1 MPIKFFSFGPDN
13 HYAYPEIVSSSD
25 NPEDVYVF
33 SEDDCR
39 SEFIEASYSVIDY
52 DIDESDKP
60 NEEDFEDEE
69 EYEAAYEEWVQNLE
83 HEAKESAFG
92 EYGNY
97 DVYEYLFMISLD
109 PNYSIDTLHSFITN
123 NIDDLVYDNRT
134 IREKLMEE
142 ISREEGVKFILCTHV
157 HHYGEGNS
165 SIARNGLIKDIN
177 RSIPLDHIKNSEGDI
192 LKIMA
197 FLVIDTINKGDI
209 SLAGSIIASVN
220 DFIPGLEDYIK
231 TQITEEEYQNL
242 KISSR
247 SHGILG
253 RFK

>member
-1 MPIKFFSFGPDN
+1 M
-13 HYAYPEIVSSSD
+13 
-25 NPEDVYVF
+25 
-33 SEDDCR
+33 
-39 SEFIEASYSVIDY
+39 
-52 DIDESDKP
+52 
-60 NEEDFEDEE
+60 
-69 EYEAAYEEWVQNLE
+69 
-83 HEAKESAFG
+83 
-92 EYGNY
+92 
-97 DVYEYLFMISLD
+97 
-109 PNYSIDTLHSFITN
+109 
-123 NIDDLVYDNRT
+123 
-134 IREKLMEE
+134 
-142 ISREEGVKFILCTHV
+142 
-157 HHYGEGNS
+157 
-165 SIARNGLIKDIN
+165 
-177 RSIPLDHIKNSEGDI
+177 DHIKNSEGDI